1 MLPPVRRQV
10 KEVVM
15 NIFRDRANI
24 AGSLIDT
31 DSIVQSLE
39 QGFSGV
45 CPPPN
50 ARCTADQVSVG
61 CCQGGGSEQ
70 GGRHRGVIRMLPR
83 CRAAPCLLQGSS
95 TSCLWA
101 STF

>member
-1 MLPPVRRQV
+1 VYGIQV

-39 QGFSGV
+39 HGFSGLIHFLF
-45 CPPPN
+45 
-50 ARCTADQVSVG
+50 VG
-61 CCQGGGSEQ
+61 
-70 GGRHRGVIRMLPR
+70 LY
-83 CRAAPCLLQGSS
+83 LLV
-95 TSCLWA
+95 W
-101 STF
+101 